1 MCVCVCLFVQFV
13 LKKLGEYKTIE
24 TVVYLFICGVYEGSK
39 QSYKL
44 KLACLIK
51 LD

>member
-1 MCVCVCLFVQFV
+1 MCVCVFVCPV
-13 LKKLGEYKTIE
+13 CIKVLGEYKTIE